1 MKTDVVPELIEPCL
15 QLQLYFYNIIPAIQR
30 FLIVRFRD
38 IYEDLVEA
46 NTRAMLADA
55 KFYQVSLQIHS
66 RKLCKR
72 TLGKFNQLSKKNI

>member
-1 MKTDVVPELIEPCL
+1 MKKLSESIKTDVTPELIEPCL

-30 FLIVRFRD
+30 FLMVRFND

-55 KFYQVSLQIHS
+55 KFFQVY
-66 RKLCKR
+66 
-72 TLGKFNQLSKKNI
+72 